1 MSKIKLGLI
10 AFAACITSIVIIPL
24 ITTISV
30 NSQNVSEITKG
41 GVPVGNYGKAISG
54 IVRPYNEKELLAT
67 PKQSATPSAIAS
79 PIANVPTFNQTVV
92 RNPVD
97 LELFDQNTPA
107 NGNIINVIL
116 NDEIVASNLSLTSTR
131 QTFPL
136 PLEAGINT
144 IQIVVVNEG
153 FAIPNTLC
161 FQVGA
166 TQTVENVASG
176 NCVAL
181 ATGQQFVTTFGFPQI
196 AFCLTEPITFP
207 CTTRA
212 YPESAQHILEAKGI
226 PPQPIPQNVKPNK
239 TGNPVPS
246 EGYPLLFTID
256 RPRATS
262 RRTAST
268 DAYFPCLPGIQDL
281 DEYPPSVLLENGGA
295 AHIKCI
301 DKSDNRGSGASL
313 GNQINYPRTPGGIR
327 QPRLDD
333 GDIVEIQ
340 VLQ

>member
-1 MSKIKLGLI
+1 MSKTKLALI
-10 AFAACITSIVIIPL
+10 AFAACIVSIVALPL
-24 ITTISV
+24 LTASLVNAYNGSRTTS
-30 NSQNVSEITKG
+30 G
-41 GVPVGNYGKAISG
+41 GVAVGNYGKAISG
-54 IVRPYNEKELLAT
+54 IVRPYNKKEILAT
-67 PKQSATPSAIAS
+67 PKQSTAPLAIAS

-116 NDEIVASNLSLTSTR
+116 NDEIVASNLSLTNTT
-131 QTFPL
+131 QTVPL

-144 IQIVVVNEG
+144 IQIVVVNKG
-153 FAIPNTLC
+153 VISPNTVC

-166 TQTVENVASG
+166 TQTVENVVSG

-181 ATGQQFVTTFGFPQI
+181 STGQQFVTTFGFPQI

-212 YPESAQHILEAKGI
+212 YPESAQHILEAKAI
-226 PPQPIPQNVKPNK
+226 PPQPIPQTVKFNK

-256 RPRATS
+256 RPGADS

-268 DAYFPCLPGIQDL
+268 
-281 DEYPPSVLLENGGA
+281 
-295 AHIKCI
+295 
-301 DKSDNRGSGASL
+301 
-313 GNQINYPRTPGGIR
+313 
-327 QPRLDD
+327 
-333 GDIVEIQ
+333 
-340 VLQ
+340 